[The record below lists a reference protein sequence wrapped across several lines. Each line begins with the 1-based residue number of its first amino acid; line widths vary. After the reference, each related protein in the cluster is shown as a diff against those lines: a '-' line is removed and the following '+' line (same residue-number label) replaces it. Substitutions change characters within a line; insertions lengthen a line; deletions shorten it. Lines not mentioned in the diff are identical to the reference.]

1 VDQDS
6 VHELVVW
13 NHLIAE
19 VILSRYNLSL
29 GGVNLVWVN
38 IFGVLFT
45 SMIYV
50 KILEYNLSFVLR
62 YTYMLLS
69 QRLFYGD
76 MCGSQPE

>member
-1 VDQDS
+1 MDQDS

-50 KILEYNLSFVLR
+50 KILEYNLSFVLI
-62 YTYMLLS
+62 YT
-69 QRLFYGD
+69 
-76 MCGSQPE
+76 